1 MDDNFNFQRD
11 LTEEELEA
19 RAAQVRLFNGKELLW
34 FFKSCNIYFP
44 ELSDIEDISVNNLRV
59 WKEKDNEYY
68 NVEFKVIGKGRND

>member
-1 MDDNFNFQRD
+1 MEDSSDFHRD

-34 FFKSCNIYFP
+34 FFKSCDIYLP
-44 ELSDIEDISVNNLRV
+44 ELLDIEDISVNNLRV

-68 NVEFKVIGKGRND
+68 NVEFKVMGKGRNE